1 MEGGRKRRGLL
12 AALLLVAASF
22 LILGPY
28 SISVWHGLFVSG
40 PDDDGKGSLAKNDC
54 ETPVSPTNL
63 TEVLQVLASEIF
75 FTGMERCMQGYMH
88 VKEA

>member
-1 MEGGRKRRGLL
+1 
-12 AALLLVAASF
+12 
-22 LILGPY
+22 
-28 SISVWHGLFVSG
+28 VSG

-54 ETPVSPTNL
+54 ETPVGTTNL

-75 FTGMERCMQGYMH
+75 FTGMECCMQGYMH